1 MVLIMIKFLN
11 PSYIFFLTGKIINF
25 IKIFILPIIIIGIIF
40 SLFISPEDYIQGD
53 SARIMYVHVPSAWI
67 SLSCFGL
74 IALLCIINFIFKIK
88 SLSLIYKSLAP
99 IGLTF
104 NFISI
109 LTGSLWGKP
118 TWGTWWAWDARLT
131 SMLVLMFF
139 YIIFIFSYKFIS
151 NAERS
156 SKICASISLLGLI
169 NLVIIKYSVDWW
181 STLHQ
186 PSSINLTGETTV
198 HFSML
203 IPLGIMLFAFLL
215 YSALIFLMKYRIET
229 IRVKKKSLKKL

>member
-1 MVLIMIKFLN
+1 MILIMIKFLN

-67 SLSCFGL
+67 SLLCFGL

-215 YSALIFLMKYRIET
+215 YTALIFLMKYRIET

>member
-1 MVLIMIKFLN
+1 MIKFLN
-11 PSYIFFLTGKIINF
+11 PSYVFRLTGKLLNFLKTFII
-25 IKIFILPIIIIGIIF
+25 PIVVIGLIF
-40 SLFISPEDYIQGD
+40 SLFVSPKEYIQGD
-53 SARIMYVHVPSAWI
+53 AVRIMYIHVPSAWI
-67 SLSCFGL
+67 SLLCFGS
-74 IALLCIINFIFKIK
+74 ISFLCILNFIFKLK

-104 NFISI
+104 CFIAI
-109 LTGSLWGKP
+109 LTGSLWGQP

-151 NAERS
+151 NQSVS
-156 SKICASISLLGLI
+156 SKICTSISIFGLI
-169 NLVIIKYSVDWW
+169 NLIVIKYSVNWW

-186 PSSINLTGETTV
+186 TSSINISGKTTV
-198 HFSML
+198 HLSML

-229 IRVKKKSLKKL
+229 IRVKKKGLKKL